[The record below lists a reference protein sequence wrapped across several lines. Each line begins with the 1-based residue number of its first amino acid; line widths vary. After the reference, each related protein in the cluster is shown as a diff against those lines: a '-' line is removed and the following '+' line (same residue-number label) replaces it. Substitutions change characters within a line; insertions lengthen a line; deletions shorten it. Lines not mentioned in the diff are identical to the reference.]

1 VQVVSRCTLY
11 AVDLANLKVI
21 LCERS
26 NVECSDDDHIFELI
40 HKHFARAFRDTTVQD
55 CVVFA
60 TQELLKLVG

>member
-1 VQVVSRCTLY
+1 VD
-11 AVDLANLKVI
+11 AVDLPNLKVI

-26 NVECSDDDHIFELI
+26 KVECSDDDDHIFELI
-40 HKHFARAFRDTTVQD
+40 HKHFETLLIQD